1 MALAQAAV
9 VGRGRHDEAYVK
21 LLLGSQPPALRVQ
34 QFLDRLFG
42 RFLGQFLELGRQP
55 ASPLGMD
62 RLDQDRGFQLGACLP
77 RHFHDE
83 VLFYSGLLLSC
94 LRAQAALRVKRD
106 ALHVFAEEC
115 GELLGVSQVVIF
127 SVG

>member
-1 MALAQAAV
+1 
-9 VGRGRHDEAYVK
+9 
-21 LLLGSQPPALRVQ
+21 
-34 QFLDRLFG
+34 
-42 RFLGQFLELGRQP
+42 
-55 ASPLGMD
+55 MD

-83 VLFYSGLLLSC
+83 VLFYSRLLLSR
-94 LRAQAALRVKRD
+94 LWAQAALWVKSD

-127 SVG
+127 SMG